1 MTKTNKI
8 NFYKIKSGLD
18 ENSVFKDPVDELQSL
33 PIKDGYQLYYNPK
46 MTVPAP
52 WVDKFFK
59 TEFKAGPADRQYH
72 VFNAASSQAVLLRTI
87 SLAGTDHTFAICF
100 GTGFHMLS
108 KDAYEPRF
116 GLISVL
122 NLVSEDSLRRIDKH
136 DISGTPKFTA
146 EQLSKQGSQMDF
158 GLDIELDILLGVT
171 GSLSKTDKREKRLKS
186 IFGTTLSGRA
196 NLNLNAKF
204 DIDNIDRLLK
214 ASVCAFNSSRYERKG
229 FDWIDKIDL
238 IKKGTDQKDR
248 LDAALSEKLAEEDGH
263 DGFWLAVPE
272 LVDWQDIAG
281 FYFNND
287 DDRLFEDITFD
298 AFADYVDDPITLD
311 LLKSTQVSAKHP
323 AGDYASYNWSCFQCL
338 YAEIELDGSS
348 YILINGEWYRLKDDF
363 VALTN
368 QKYQG
373 ILDNHTSDI
382 AFPNYEA
389 IDKNE
394 NGYNQKLTDQIDGAV
409 CLDAKNIVHGGGY
422 GRIEFCDVFDVES
435 NKLIHV
441 KKYSGS
447 SVLSHLFA
455 QGYVSS
461 ELAAN
466 DLTFRQKV
474 EEKIAD
480 LTGDQ
485 FQFGEPLGE
494 FEVVFAVI
502 AKPQKTEIPFFSKV
516 NLNNTFR
523 RIQNMRGFSASL
535 AFIENHAPLEV
546 QVDD

>member
-8 NFYKIKSGLD
+8 NFYKIKEEIP
-18 ENSVFKDPVDELQSL
+18 ENSIFKDPIDELES
-33 PIKDGYQLYYNPK
+33 ISVRDGFQLYYNPK
-46 MTVPAP
+46 ITVPAP
-52 WVDKFFK
+52 WVEKFFK

-72 VFNAASSQAVLLRTI
+72 IFNAASSQAVLLRTVSI
-87 SLAGTDHTFAICF
+87 AGNDHTFAICF
-100 GTGFHMLS
+100 GNGFHMLS

-171 GSLSKTDKREKRLKS
+171 GSLSKKDKREKRLQS
-186 IFGTTLSGRA
+186 IFGTTLAGKA

-204 DIDNIDRLLK
+204 DIDNVDKLLK
-214 ASVCAFNSSRYERKG
+214 ASTAAFNSKRYERKG
-229 FDWIDKIDL
+229 FEWIDKIDL
-238 IKKGTDQKDR
+238 IKKGTDRKDQ
-248 LDAALSEKLAEEDGH
+248 LDAALSERLANEDGH

-272 LVDWQDIAG
+272 LVEWQDIAG

-287 DDRLFEDITFD
+287 EDQLFEDITFD
-298 AFADYVDDPITLD
+298 AFTTYIDDPITLD

-338 YAEIELDGSS
+338 YAEITLEGVS

-373 ILDNHTSDI
+373 ILENHASDI
-382 AFPNYEA
+382 VFPNYEDG
-389 IDKNE
+389 DKNE
-394 NGYNQKLTDQIDGAV
+394 NGYNTRLAEQIAGSV

-422 GRIEFCDVFDVES
+422 GKIEFCDVFDVTG

-461 ELAAN
+461 ELAVN
-466 DLTFRQKV
+466 DLDFRRKV
-474 EEKIAD
+474 EEKVTEIS
-480 LTGDQ
+480 GNQFHFEDQ
-485 FQFGEPLGE
+485 LDN

-502 AKPQKTEIPFFSKV
+502 AKPQRTDIPFFSKV

-535 AFIENHAPLEV
+535 AFIENHAQLEI
-546 QVDD
+546 QIED